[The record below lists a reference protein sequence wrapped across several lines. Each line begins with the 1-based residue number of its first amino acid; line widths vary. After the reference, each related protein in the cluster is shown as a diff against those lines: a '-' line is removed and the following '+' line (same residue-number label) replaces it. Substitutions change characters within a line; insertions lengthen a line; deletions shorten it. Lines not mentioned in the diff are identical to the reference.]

1 MIFSFNLKS
10 KKTTFIISRVI
21 SKLKKNVKM
30 FNKNFERIINEIF
43 NNDPFFNGLNNWEKR
58 NYKSDDG
65 KISFTYITNKRGDLE
80 KPDELTILKERLEMA
95 VDEQNFEE
103 AVELRDKIKNLETNI
118 EKIGTLQKE
127 LDKCVKV
134 QNFERAIE
142 IRNQI
147 NSLK

>member
-1 MIFSFNLKS
+1 MFS
-10 KKTTFIISRVI
+10 R
-21 SKLKKNVKM
+21 
-30 FNKNFERIINEIF
+30 NFEKLINEIF

-58 NYKSDDG
+58 NYKSEDG

-103 AVELRDKIKNLETNI
+103 AVELRDKIKNLENNI
-118 EKIGTLQKE
+118 EKIVTLQKE
-127 LDKCVKV
+127 LDECVKV

-142 IRNQI
+142 VRNQI